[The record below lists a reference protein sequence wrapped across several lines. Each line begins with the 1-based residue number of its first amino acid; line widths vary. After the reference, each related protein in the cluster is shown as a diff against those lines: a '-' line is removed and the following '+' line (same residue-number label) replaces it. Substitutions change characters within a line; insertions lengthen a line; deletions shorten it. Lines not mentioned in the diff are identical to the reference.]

1 MLDAT
6 HIIKYSKKLQNDNFE
21 VLYELVPLY
30 DLNEFKLKSNAI
42 KESLLSIEKQQACIE
57 NKINEL
63 NYEIERLTNQAD
75 SIDYSVAVGCGVLC
89 GLVDSLFVGEI
100 DFDTT
105 LDKTKEKINSYIS
118 SKAENSRISETV
130 NKAVE
135 NAKKKAAAKGK
146 SLSEEEIE
154 SLKAKVIEGV
164 KNKYH
169 KILEQDARDGTVNA
183 LRRSITKLE
192 KTFKLASDNAH
203 VGIKGMNSASHHL
216 ADMAHHPTP
225 LGLVAAIIGEVFR
238 TGILVD
244 KNGKWHIVW
253 LGADEEAKKRIM
265 NLVIPIVIAGL
276 VTWILNIAESKYKDE
291 IDKYLPKPIAK
302 IIHALIKAPLAITVL
317 NSIRKVFSNWWGH
330 LASDMAGS
338 KSTPG
343 EGMGIP
349 GLFVSLLK
357 EVSCF
362 PPLNYT
368 GLPKV
373 IDNIYTQ
380 NRFDMR
386 DELTVATILGKQA
399 IPVLMGEILVRF
411 FYFTRHLITELSSHE
426 NFKDVNWTNVIP
438 FRNRTVTRMMVIETG
453 TFMACDLADAAIRS
467 TIKTGG
473 PENPIFWKD
482 MILKVNFVGI
492 GRFAIAVAS
501 DAKMGNNRKHAIEER
516 MSTHNQLMELENAKI
531 WYLQENMWVCAI
543 DAAKAIQE
551 IQETA
556 AYSINYYNDKIN
568 RIDSEW
574 SELSSSLVEMTKM
587 DPNFEEELFDVLN

>member
-1 MLDAT
+1 MAT
-6 HIIKYSKKLQNDNFE
+6 PIMKYSKKLQNDNFE
-21 VLYELVPLY
+21 VTYEIDPLY
-30 DLNEFKLKSNAI
+30 DLNELGIKSDI
-42 KESLLSIEKQQACIE
+42 IRESLISIESQQACIE
-57 NKINEL
+57 NKINDL
-63 NYEIERLTNQAD
+63 NINIERLTNHAD
-75 SIDYSVAVGCGVLC
+75 GIDYSVAVGCGVLC
-89 GLVDSLFVGEI
+89 GLVDSFWVGEI
-100 DFDTT
+100 DFDNT
-105 LDKTKEKINSYIS
+105 LGKIKEKVNNYVSN
-118 SKAENSRISETV
+118 KAEKTRISETV

-146 SLSEEEIE
+146 ILSKEEIE
-154 SLKAKVIEGV
+154 SLKAKVAEGV
-164 KNKYH
+164 KNKYR
-169 KILEQDARDGTVNA
+169 KVLEQDSRDGTVNA

-203 VGIKGMNSASHHL
+203 LGIKGMNAASHHL
-216 ADMAHHPTP
+216 ADIAHHPTP

-276 VTWILNIAESKYKDE
+276 VTWVLNVAESKYKDE
-291 IDKYLPKPIAK
+291 IDKNLPKPLAK
-302 IIHALIKAPLAITVL
+302 ILHALIKAPLAITVL

-349 GLFVSLLK
+349 GIFVSLLK
-357 EVSCF
+357 ELSSI

-386 DELTVATILGKQA
+386 AELAVVTILGKQS

-411 FYFTRHLITELSSHE
+411 FYFIRHLTEELS
-426 NFKDVNWTNVIP
+426 NNNLKDVNWSSVIP
-438 FRNRTVTRMMVIETG
+438 FNNRTITRMITIETG
-453 TFMACDLADAAIRS
+453 TFTACDLADAAIRS

-473 PENPIFWKD
+473 PENPLFWKD

-501 DAKMGNNRKHAIEER
+501 DVKMGVNRKHVIEER
-516 MSTHNQLMELENAKI
+516 MSKHNQLMMLENAKI
-531 WYLQENMWVCAI
+531 WCYQENMWICAT
-543 DAAKAIQE
+543 DAAKAMQNLQE
-551 IQETA
+551 IA
-556 AYSINYYNDKIN
+556 VASIIYYNEQIH
-568 RIDSEW
+568 RIDNEW
-574 SELSSSLVEMTKM
+574 TELSSSLAEYVSM
-587 DPNFEEELFDVLN
+587 DSDFEKELLDIL